1 MREKRSNNIMKD
13 YTFRAMEIHDFTQI
27 WNLDEIRRRLDFM
40 VKNNMNAMVFHEPGI
55 EDKIVFPAK
64 FLGGSGN
71 PESYYDAFL
80 EVDHQILNHALR
92 ENLNLNR
99 RDYINHVIR
108 EAKEAGVDIYFENK
122 ELWFSDFVLKYK
134 KELMQADGT
143 ICPSNPFWYE
153 EFLPYKY
160 KELFLAL
167 PDLAGIICS
176 IGTGEARLAI
186 SNTFAC
192 GCERCKNLDPV
203 EWYKNTIMAMYKPF
217 KDAGKKLIIRDFI
230 YTKAEQERFQKA
242 FIDMPEEIIL
252 SLKNTP
258 HDFYPTFPDNPLMGH
273 VGSHPQITEY
283 DVNGQ
288 FFGWGVQPSAML
300 SDIKRRLRYG
310 KEHQVTGFLARTDW
324 EGVQDWTCFDN
335 LNMVNLYAIAAYAE
349 NENTSEEEI
358 YLRWLQGEH
367 MLDERLSPGQ
377 LKTCVQTV
385 KEIMD
390 ETWPIVEKTN
400 FVNGCLFSND
410 SCMHLTPEQFTFIGG
425 THHSLSEWDPEK
437 KDALEM
443 SVENIARIIEDKEE
457 AHVKCEKLVD
467 RVVAG
472 NMGLTEDAYE
482 KMKEHFEFMR
492 WYVRGFRLTAR
503 GYCFG
508 RYVTEKNAA
517 DMLVEGKTANV
528 LLEETIHEMEKY
540 REGLLQ
546 TTFIKK
552 YPFDAQL
559 NPERVA
565 FYTNSLKRMLA
576 QGKKVEIV
584 ED

>member
-1 MREKRSNNIMKD
+1 MMSG
-13 YTFRAMEIHDFTQI
+13 YTFRAMEVHDFTQI

-40 VKNNMNAMVFHEPGI
+40 VRNGMNALVFHEPGI

-71 PESYYDAFL
+71 PDSYYDAFL
-80 EVDHQILNHALR
+80 EVDHAILYHALR

-108 EAKEAGVDIYFENK
+108 EAREAGVDVYFENK
-122 ELWFSDFVLKYK
+122 ELWFSDFVLKYR
-134 KELMQADGT
+134 KELMQQDGT
-143 ICPSNPFWYE
+143 ICPSDPFWYE

-192 GCERCKNLDPV
+192 GCDRCKNLDPV
-203 EWYKNTIMAMYKPF
+203 EWYKNMILGMYKPF
-217 KDAGKKLIIRDFI
+217 KEAGKKLIIRDFI

-242 FIDMPEEIIL
+242 FIDMPEDIVL

-258 HDFYPTFPDNPLMGH
+258 HDFYPTFPDNPLMGQ

-288 FFGWGVQPSAML
+288 FFGWGAQPSAML
-300 SDIKRRLRYG
+300 SDIRRRLRYG
-310 KEHQVTGFLARTDW
+310 KEHNVTGFLARTDW

-335 LNMVNLYAIAAYAE
+335 LNMVNLYAIAACAE
-349 NENTSEEEI
+349 DENISDEAI
-358 YLRWLQGEH
+358 YLKWLEGEH
-367 MLDERLSPGQ
+367 MLRENLTPGE
-377 LKTCVQTV
+377 LKSCIGRM
-385 KEIMD
+385 KEWLD

-410 SCMHLTPEQFTFIGG
+410 SCIHLTPDQFTFIGG

-443 SVENIARIIEDKEE
+443 SAENIRKIIGDKEWARE
-457 AHVKCEKLVD
+457 KCEKLADQVSS
-467 RVVAG
+467 G
-472 NMGLTEDAYE
+472 NPGLTEEAYD
-482 KMKEHFEFMR
+482 KVKEHFEFMR

-508 RYVTEKNAA
+508 RYVREKDGNDVIA
-517 DMLVEGKTANV
+517 EGKTAAE
-528 LLEETIHEMEKY
+528 LLKENIQEMECY
-540 REGLLQ
+540 REKLC
-546 TTFIKK
+546 TMPFIHT

-559 NPERVA
+559 NPERVD
-565 FYTNSLKRMLA
+565 FYIQALKKMSGGTAR
-576 QGKKVEIV
+576 
-584 ED
+584 

>member
-1 MREKRSNNIMKD
+1 MKD

-203 EWYKNTIMAMYKPF
+203 EWYKNMIMAMYKPF

-385 KEIMD
+385 KEIME
-390 ETWPIVEKTN
+390 ETWP
-400 FVNGCLFSND
+400 
-410 SCMHLTPEQFTFIGG
+410 IGG

>member
-1 MREKRSNNIMKD
+1 MKD

-203 EWYKNTIMAMYKPF
+203 EWYKNMIMAMYKPF

-230 YTKAEQERFQKA
+230 YTKAEQ
-242 FIDMPEEIIL
+242 EIIL

-425 THHSLSEWDPEK
+425 THHSLSERDPEK

>member
-1 MREKRSNNIMKD
+1 M
-13 YTFRAMEIHDFTQI
+13 
-27 WNLDEIRRRLDFM
+27 
-40 VKNNMNAMVFHEPGI
+40 
-55 EDKIVFPAK
+55 
-64 FLGGSGN
+64 
-71 PESYYDAFL
+71 
-80 EVDHQILNHALR
+80 
-92 ENLNLNR
+92 
-99 RDYINHVIR
+99 
-108 EAKEAGVDIYFENK
+108 EAGVDIYFDNK

-203 EWYKNTIMAMYKPF
+203 EWYKNMIMAMYKPF

>member
-1 MREKRSNNIMKD
+1 
-13 YTFRAMEIHDFTQI
+13 
-27 WNLDEIRRRLDFM
+27 
-40 VKNNMNAMVFHEPGI
+40 
-55 EDKIVFPAK
+55 
-64 FLGGSGN
+64 
-71 PESYYDAFL
+71 
-80 EVDHQILNHALR
+80 
-92 ENLNLNR
+92 
-99 RDYINHVIR
+99 
-108 EAKEAGVDIYFENK
+108 
-122 ELWFSDFVLKYK
+122 
-134 KELMQADGT
+134 
-143 ICPSNPFWYE
+143 
-153 EFLPYKY
+153 
-160 KELFLAL
+160 
-167 PDLAGIICS
+167 
-176 IGTGEARLAI
+176 
-186 SNTFAC
+186 
-192 GCERCKNLDPV
+192 
-203 EWYKNTIMAMYKPF
+203 
-217 KDAGKKLIIRDFI
+217 
-230 YTKAEQERFQKA
+230 
-242 FIDMPEEIIL
+242 
-252 SLKNTP
+252 
-258 HDFYPTFPDNPLMGH
+258 
-273 VGSHPQITEY
+273 
-283 DVNGQ
+283 
-288 FFGWGVQPSAML
+288 ML

-310 KEHQVTGFLARTDW
+310 KEHHVTGFLARTDW

-377 LKTCVQTV
+377 LKTCVRTV
-385 KEIMD
+385 MEIMD

-508 RYVTEKNAA
+508 RYVTEKNAT
-517 DMLVEGKTANV
+517 DMLAEGKTANA
-528 LLEETIHEMEKY
+528 LLEETIQEMEKY

>member
-1 MREKRSNNIMKD
+1 MGN

-27 WNLDEIRRRLDFM
+27 WNLDEIRRRLDFC
-40 VKNNMNAMVFHEPGI
+40 VKNHMNAMVFHEPGI

-64 FLGGSGN
+64 FLGGTGN
-71 PESYYDAFL
+71 PKSYYDAFL
-80 EVDHQILNHALR
+80 EVDHPILNHALR

-143 ICPSNPFWYE
+143 ICPSDPFWYE

-167 PDLAGIICS
+167 PDLAGIVCS

-203 EWYKNTIMAMYKPF
+203 EWYKNMIMAMYQPF
-217 KDAGKKLIIRDFI
+217 HEAGKKLIIRDFI

-242 FIDMPEEIIL
+242 FMDMPEEIVL

-273 VGSHPQITEY
+273 VGNHPQITEY

-300 SDIKRRLRYG
+300 SDIRRRLQYG

-349 NENTSEEEI
+349 NEEISEEEI

-367 MLDERLSPGQ
+367 LISGRLSPGE
-377 LKTCVQTV
+377 LKTCVSTV

-390 ETWPIVEKTN
+390 ATWPIVEKTN

-443 SVENIARIIEDKEE
+443 SPENIGRIIADKEE
-457 AHVKCEKLVD
+457 AYVQCEKLVNQ
-467 RVVAG
+467 VEAG
-472 NMGLTEDAYE
+472 NMGLTAEAYE
-482 KMKEHFEFMR
+482 KMREHFEFMR

-508 RYVTEKNAA
+508 RYVTEKNTTDILA
-517 DMLVEGKTANV
+517 EGKTAAE
-528 LLEETIHEMEKY
+528 LLSDTIRELTEY
-540 REGLLQ
+540 REGLLK
-546 TTFIKK
+546 TSFIKK

-559 NPERVA
+559 NPERA
-565 FYTNSLKRMLA
+565 EFYTNALKRMLRE
-576 QGKKVEIV
+576 GKKVEAI
-584 ED
+584 EN